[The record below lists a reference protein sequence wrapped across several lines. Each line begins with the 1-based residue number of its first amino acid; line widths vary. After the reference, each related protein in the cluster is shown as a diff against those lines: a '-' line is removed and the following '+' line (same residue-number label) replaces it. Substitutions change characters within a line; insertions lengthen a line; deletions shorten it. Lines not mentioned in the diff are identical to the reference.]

1 MVTNDTIYAWVAFVP
16 GWCGSNLDPFAPE
29 IDSTGGPTSTF
40 EMTGLTASNLYCY
53 AVEAW
58 NGTTP
63 SPLAWV
69 NETYP
74 AVPSNVSVVVGGSY
88 ANMTYTAPLGL
99 VEGYELLVYPAT
111 TYPWCGFAYN
121 ISYVVRPI
129 QNGPGFNAGPVETY
143 LNATGLLPDTS
154 YCGLLS
160 ASNYSGDAFAQLFD
174 GISCMPLG
182 CNAIAA
188 QVNFTT
194 AAPSLPGAPT
204 NLVALAATSSEI
216 DLSWTNPSGN
226 LTDTHVY
233 EYAGPSCIGS
243 PIAFWDYGSSVPNLN
258 WGGLAA
264 DTTYGFEVTAS
275 TNGGEGP
282 PSACANATTTI
293 SSPPSAPT
301 GLAATTISD
310 SEVAL
315 SWTNPSGN
323 LTDTHVYEYAGP
335 SCIGSP
341 TAFWDYGS
349 SVPNLNWGGLAADT
363 TYGFE
368 VTASTNGGE
377 GPPSACANATTT
389 ISAPPSAPTGLTA
402 TAISDSEVA
411 LSWTNPSGTLTDTH
425 VYEYAGPS
433 CLGSPMAFWDYGSS
447 VPNLNWGGLAADTT
461 YGFEVTASTDGGEG
475 PPSGCANATTLFVDT
490 PWITGSAMHD
500 SGGTRVT
507 SALNLRSLQVYTGV
521 TFILIVTVIPSVAFV
536 SDRDRRP
543 AADDNSWMVRKG
555 GASSLPDGNDP

>member
-275 TNGGEGP
+275 T
-282 PSACANATTTI
+282 
-293 SSPPSAPT
+293 
-301 GLAATTISD
+301 
-310 SEVAL
+310 
-315 SWTNPSGN
+315 
-323 LTDTHVYEYAGP
+323 
-335 SCIGSP
+335 
-341 TAFWDYGS
+341 
-349 SVPNLNWGGLAADT
+349 
-363 TYGFE
+363 
-368 VTASTNGGE
+368 
-377 GPPSACANATTT
+377 
-389 ISAPPSAPTGLTA
+389 
-402 TAISDSEVA
+402 
-411 LSWTNPSGTLTDTH
+411 
-425 VYEYAGPS
+425 
-433 CLGSPMAFWDYGSS
+433 
-447 VPNLNWGGLAADTT
+447 
-461 YGFEVTASTDGGEG
+461 DGGEG